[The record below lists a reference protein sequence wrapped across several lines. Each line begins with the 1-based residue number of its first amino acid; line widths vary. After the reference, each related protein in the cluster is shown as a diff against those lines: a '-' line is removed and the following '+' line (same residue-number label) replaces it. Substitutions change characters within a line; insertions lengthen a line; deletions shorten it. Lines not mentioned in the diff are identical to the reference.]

1 MLINPLKALLR
12 SKGIKVSKTTL
23 VRFLGSVDFFAPWLT
38 HEGQITLESW
48 EKLGKDL
55 RRTVNDPQEPDIDP
69 VVLPLWELLRAC
81 LQEERSV
88 GADRPTLT
96 AVREALEEVRSQ
108 SSDGARDLIQFKDTG
123 CQTSSL
129 ASGSECGSAS
139 SESEGEGDGDP
150 KSPPPTYAQLR
161 QKLKDACLRPLVPTA
176 PPIDVVPAHQIKDAA
191 PPTGGHVGVPQP
203 HLTPVPPW
211 PLNVPNV
218 PPFSGRQF
226 HQQAWKQ
233 LRTGA
238 PAAPAQAYPVL
249 ALGTREARH
258 EPLDMTVLKQLKAAV
273 HDYGP
278 TAPFTLSLL
287 ESVGQ
292 SILTPSDWTQLARAC
307 LSPGGFLLWQ
317 SMNTECC
324 HDQADENAEDGHP
337 TWNADMLLGRGP
349 YQADQTQFPRQV
361 YRQISNCAQRAWRQA
376 SNPSDSASHLTKI
389 VQGTAEPFADF
400 VARILEAASR
410 IFPSEVDVQPLVKQI
425 IFEQA
430 NKECK
435 NILRQYR
442 HKSLDSWLKYCRDTG
457 GPLTN
462 AGLAAMLAKVKENS
476 PKSKSTRPPISSGL
490 CFQCHQPGHRK
501 RDCPNLSHGYSTAQ
515 PSGMEPCRRCRKG
528 PHRAEVCR
536 SAFDIDGNPLTGSA
550 QGPKNG
556 QRGLP
561 NPARSP
567 QNQIYSQVPPPVSA
581 LYPVHPQPVPLTGP
595 QAWTSAPPPLS
606 S

>member
-1 MLINPLKALLR
+1 M
-12 SKGIKVSKTTL
+12 
-23 VRFLGSVDFFAPWLT
+23 
-38 HEGQITLESW
+38 
-48 EKLGKDL
+48 
-55 RRTVNDPQEPDIDP
+55 P
-69 VVLPLWELLRAC
+69 V
-81 LQEERSV
+81 
-88 GADRPTLT
+88 
-96 AVREALEEVRSQ
+96 
-108 SSDGARDLIQFKDTG
+108 
-123 CQTSSL
+123 
-129 ASGSECGSAS
+129 
-139 SESEGEGDGDP
+139 
-150 KSPPPTYAQLR
+150 
-161 QKLKDACLRPLVPTA
+161 
-176 PPIDVVPAHQIKDAA
+176 HQIGGAA
-191 PPTGGHVGVPQP
+191 PPGDGHADVTQP

-211 PLNVPNV
+211 PSNAPNA
-218 PPFSGRQF
+218 PPSSGRQF

-233 LRTGA
+233 LRTSA

-249 ALGTREARH
+249 AVGTREARH
-258 EPLDMTVLKQLKAAV
+258 EPLDMTILKQLKAAV

-307 LSPGGFLLWQ
+307 LSPGGFLMWQ

-324 HDQADENAEDGHP
+324 HDQADDNVEDGHP

-376 SNPSDSASHLTKI
+376 SNPGDSASHLTKI
-389 VQGTAEPFADF
+389 IQGPAEPFADF

-410 IFPSEVDVQPLVKQI
+410 IFPPEVDVQPLVKQI

-430 NKECK
+430 NKEYK

-442 HKSLDSWLKYCRDTG
+442 HKSVDSWLKLCRDTG

-462 AGLAAMLAKVKENS
+462 AGLAAMLATTLNPSKFGKNGS
-476 PKSKSTRPPISSGL
+476 KTKSVRPSISSGL

-501 RDCPNLSHGYSTAQ
+501 RDCPTLSHGYPTAQ
-515 PSGMEPCRRCRKG
+515 PSGIEPCRRCRKG
-528 PHRAEVCR
+528 PHRAEECR
-536 SAFDIDGNPLTGSA
+536 SAFDIDGNPLTGTA
-550 QGPKNG
+550 QGSKNG

-567 QNQIYSQVPPPVSA
+567 QKQIYSQVPPPASA
-581 LYPVHPQPVPLTGP
+581 LYPVHPQLVPPTDQ
-595 QAWTSAPPPLS
+595 QAWTSVPPPLS